1 MLAHVVRSR
10 RVAHGSEAQALSE
23 AAIVHGLLVLL
34 TPDEWISRYP
44 ARVVW

>member
-1 MLAHVVRSR
+1 
-10 RVAHGSEAQALSE
+10 VAHGREALALVE
-23 AAIVHGLLVLL
+23 AAAVHGLVLL